1 MAILRNVL
9 LAGSQ
14 SRWLRERATRYGF
27 VRRAVSRFMP
37 GEEPEDA
44 LAAACELQKLRIS
57 TVFTRLGE
65 NITDERESIR
75 VADYYLD
82 LLQRIR
88 ELALTG
94 ELSIKLTQ
102 LGLDLSPALCY
113 ENLRRIVD
121 GAGPGRVVWIDME
134 ASNYVDL
141 TLDLYRRAR
150 AAFSNVGVC
159 LQAYLYRTQA
169 DLQSLLP
176 LGPAIRLVKGAYRES
191 PDRAFPRKS
200 DVDENFFA
208 LTKKLF
214 GEEARRAGARAAI
227 GTHDLRLIRR
237 TEEYARTIGLSRDS
251 YEFQMLYGIQ
261 RQEQLRLARDGYT
274 PKVLISYGN
283 YWFPWYMRRLAER
296 PANVL
301 FVLRTLLSG

>member
-1 MAILRNVL
+1 MRNIL

-14 SRWLRERATRYGF
+14 SRWLREHAMRYGF

-37 GEEPEDA
+37 GEEPENA
-44 LAAACELQKLRIS
+44 LTAACELQKLGIS
-57 TVFTRLGE
+57 TLFTRLGE
-65 NITDERESIR
+65 NITDERESIK
-75 VADYYLD
+75 VADHYLD
-82 LLQRIR
+82 LLQRIGD
-88 ELALTG
+88 LALSG

-113 ENLRRIVD
+113 ENLRRIV
-121 GAGPGRVVWIDME
+121 GSAGPGSVVWIDME

-200 DVDENFFA
+200 DVDENFFT
-208 LTKKLF
+208 LTKRLF
-214 GEEARRAGARAAI
+214 SEEARMTGTRVAI

-237 TEEYARTIGLSRDS
+237 TEEYARTVGISKDS
-251 YEFQMLYGIQ
+251 FQFQMLYGIQ
-261 RQEQLRLARDGYT
+261 RQEQLRLAQAGYT
-274 PKVLISYGN
+274 TKVLISYGS

-301 FVLRTLLSG
+301 FVLRSLLSG

>member
-1 MAILRNVL
+1 MRNVL

-14 SRWLRERATRYGF
+14 SCWLREHAMRYGF

-44 LAAACELQKLRIS
+44 LAAARELQKLGIS
-57 TVFTRLGE
+57 TLFTRLGE
-65 NITDERESIR
+65 NLTDERESIK
-75 VADYYLD
+75 VADHYLD

-88 ELALTG
+88 ELALSG

-102 LGLDLSPALCY
+102 LGLDHSPTLCY
-113 ENLRRIVD
+113 ENLRRIIES
-121 GAGPGRVVWIDME
+121 AGPGSVVWIDME
-134 ASNYVDL
+134 ASNYADL

-159 LQAYLYRTQA
+159 LQAYLYRTQT
-169 DLQSLLP
+169 DLQNLLP

-191 PDRAFPRKS
+191 PDRVFPRKS
-200 DVDENFFA
+200 MVDENFFA
-208 LTKKLF
+208 LTKQLF
-214 GEEARRAGARAAI
+214 SEEARRTGTRVAI

-237 TEEYARTIGLSRDS
+237 TEEYARAIGLSKDS
-251 YEFQMLYGIQ
+251 FEFQMLYGIQ
-261 RQEQLRLARDGYT
+261 RQEQLRLARDGC
-274 PKVLISYGN
+274 PLKVLISYGS

-301 FVLRTLLSG
+301 FVLRNLLSG